1 MPIILKLDVTKIDKA
16 HLFQGKKGK
25 YLDLV
30 LIENR
35 DGVDQYGN
43 THMIVQGVSKEAREA
58 GVRGPILGNCKLE
71 APQQRGGQAR
81 QRPPQREQPP
91 ARDEGYEEEDIPF

>member
-1 MPIILKLDVTKIDKA
+1 MPIIIKVNVSLIDKT
-16 HLFQGKKGK
+16 HLFKGKKGK

-81 QRPPQREQPP
+81 QRPP
-91 ARDEGYEEEDIPF
+91 AKDDGGWGNEGGDDSGVPF